1 MCVLTHCVAR
11 QIAVTNACILAGSLS
26 IVDCKVKCKG
36 APEEGKLD
44 GNGKI
49 DTPIALDAVEGKLDY
64 LEQEL
69 EVLIG
74 FLAPIDEPLGQRER
88 LNNLG
93 YYAGHDDEED
103 AEEEEQ
109 EIVLRSAI
117 EEFQCDNGMNP
128 PSGKFD
134 AATKKKLLAAHGC

>member
-1 MCVLTHCVAR
+1 VLWFHLAKTASIRVSAAVAACLR
-11 QIAVTNACILAGSLS
+11 LGVAVAPRSNPGSVSGSRL
-26 IVDCKVKCKG
+26 
-36 APEEGKLD
+36 
-44 GNGKI
+44 KI